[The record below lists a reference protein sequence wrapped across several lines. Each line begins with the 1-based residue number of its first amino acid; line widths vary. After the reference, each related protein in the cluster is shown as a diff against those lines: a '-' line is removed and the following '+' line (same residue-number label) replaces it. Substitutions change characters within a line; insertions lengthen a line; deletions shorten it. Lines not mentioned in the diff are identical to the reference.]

1 VGSPSTPPV
10 PDAAAASATMVFALP
25 ALEKLIE
32 QMCDV
37 LGPPMNVSYEEQQ
50 GQGHG
55 HGDGYA
61 EAAWQLTRALGFLCQ
76 AAHAANGP
84 GEGLRVHEFL
94 QGVDEAAR
102 RAGAHARDVRGVC
115 APVPALEQMAAPGG
129 QAAIELGDVRVEEMT
144 AKVFAFDEDDNPI
157 TDDLTIT
164 LLDRD
169 GPTARW
175 EGRRGPLALIGRT
188 FLDLTA
194 AGKQIGEA
202 YDRYLRDTYA
212 QDALGLDQG
221 GPR

>member
-37 LGPPMNVSYEEQQ
+37 LGPPMNVSYEER
-50 GQGHG
+50 QGHG
-55 HGDGYA
+55 DGDGYA
-61 EAAWQLTRALGFLCQ
+61 ESAWQLTRALGFLCQ
-76 AAHAANGP
+76 AARAAGGP
-84 GEGLRVHEFL
+84 GDGLRVHEFL

-102 RAGAHARDVRGVC
+102 RAGAHARDVRGVS
-115 APVPALEQMAAPGG
+115 AAVPLLEQMAAPGG
-129 QAAIELGDVRVEEMT
+129 EAAIELGDVRVEEMT
-144 AKVFAFDEDDNPI
+144 AKVFAFDDNDNEI
-157 TDDLTIT
+157 TDVLRIT
-164 LLDRD
+164 LLGQD

-175 EGRRGPLALIGRT
+175 EGQRGPLALTGRT

-194 AGKQIGEA
+194 AGEQIGEA

-221 GPR
+221 GPQ